1 MSNTNLNDDLLDEGL
16 QAVMGP
22 DRCQNPND
30 WQPKLKK
37 SPEVKPAEKK
47 PTEPRILDKAVDA
60 QYEPVRPEPNG
71 MDKLKTAAKSSL
83 LTSALCLLIFYWQQ
97 TGLMDPAAALPS
109 MLVCMLMTGVGIGR
123 VITK

>member
-1 MSNTNLNDDLLDEGL
+1 MSNTNLNDDLLDEDL

-37 SPEVKPAEKK
+37 SPEVKPAE
-47 PTEPRILDKAVDA
+47 PRILDKAEDA
-60 QYEPVRPEPNG
+60 QYEPVRPNPNWL
-71 MDKLKTAAKSSL
+71 DKLKLAAKSSL

-109 MLVCMLMTGVGIGR
+109 MLTCMLLAGVGIGK